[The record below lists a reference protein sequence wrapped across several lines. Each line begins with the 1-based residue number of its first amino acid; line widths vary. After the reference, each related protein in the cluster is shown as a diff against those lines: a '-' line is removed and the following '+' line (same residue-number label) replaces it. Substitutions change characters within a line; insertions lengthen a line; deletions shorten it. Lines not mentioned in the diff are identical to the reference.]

1 MNIHKERRVV
11 TLVINKIFTWACK
24 NMKSMAK
31 CMIWIW
37 ICYLAVGVVFY
48 NLQEAG
54 VELKVPV

>member
-1 MNIHKERRVV
+1 MNIHKVRRVV
-11 TLVINKIFTWACK
+11 TLVINKIFTWAWK
-24 NMKSMAK
+24 IIKRMAK